1 MYSFLKLFADI
12 PQLWL
17 FFYSICMLLNRP
29 YKSINKYHLMGA
41 IVIIN
46 LFSAFFHLKGTPV
59 MMASAYLIKNILFIL
74 SVMAICRTDIIM
86 SLALAVIVGFIP
98 APLMAFPPLIASKI
112 PYLISDNDLYAM
124 FYGIFY
130 NIGLIIFI
138 LIFKKL
144 LVINLQQKLI
154 RFIYKARFI
163 FAFLFISTT
172 AFYFQSALRSNNA
185 EELLVADFSVARNI
199 AIFLLITLVLV
210 HVVGRIV
217 KKAMAAQYEKINKQ
231 QEAIYKYYEQGM
243 YLKHD
248 YANILLSLKSTLD
261 SENFEDIAFELE
273 QLSAYTEAHLNP

>member
-1 MYSFLKLFADI
+1 MLFR
-12 PQLWL
+12 
-17 FFYSICMLLNRP
+17 S
-29 YKSINKYHLMGA
+29 KSINKYHLMGA